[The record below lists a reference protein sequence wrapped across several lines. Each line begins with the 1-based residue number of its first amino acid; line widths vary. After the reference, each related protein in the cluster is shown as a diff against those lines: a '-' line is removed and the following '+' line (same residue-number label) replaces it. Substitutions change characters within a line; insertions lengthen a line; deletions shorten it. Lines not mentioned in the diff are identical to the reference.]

1 VWESAGGVAAALAG
15 GDACAGA
22 RDCEACAA
30 VGGCALPDWV
40 AIVVVVV
47 VVVVDVVVVVVD
59 SLVTVTSMTCVMV
72 VSVVAPSD
80 GGAVMRIGG
89 RRAATSATGTTPNAH
104 RSLRHATGCLRRL
117 LMATRP
123 YVPQPRMSALPTGRS
138 ASGAVRASV
147 LIASGPQVRIQAM
160 TDPCAPQTA
169 RAGSHG
175 M

>member
-1 VWESAGGVAAALAG
+1 MRRAANTNSNTMGAPVWERAGGVAAALAG

-30 VGGCALPDWV
+30 VGGCALPGWV

-72 VSVVAPSD
+72 VFVVAPSE

-89 RRAATSATGTTPNAH
+89 TRDTTSAKGMTPNAH
-104 RSLRHATGCLRRL
+104 GSLRHATGCL
-117 LMATRP
+117 
-123 YVPQPRMSALPTGRS
+123 
-138 ASGAVRASV
+138 
-147 LIASGPQVRIQAM
+147 
-160 TDPCAPQTA
+160 
-169 RAGSHG
+169 
-175 M
+175 